1 MGSTY
6 PIHAIAG
13 NKNIEVMARN
23 ISKSVAVRQILTTIE
38 PDFILCMG
46 DDRTDEDMFDF
57 VNKLDN
63 VKTVIT
69 CTVGSKSSEAK
80 WFVSGVLR

>member
-1 MGSTY
+1 
-6 PIHAIAG
+6 
-13 NKNIEVMARN
+13 MARN